1 MTIVY
6 NIYTYVIV
14 ICPKCVLTEER
25 MIKERERQDSGAVDL
40 SSGVR
45 EGDVLRLQN
54 VSLQQHYTEP
64 PQHLTESEL
73 LALMDQHGIG
83 D

>member
-1 MTIVY
+1 M
-6 NIYTYVIV
+6 
-14 ICPKCVLTEER
+14 
-25 MIKERERQDSGAVDL
+25 DL
-40 SSGVR
+40 SSGVQQ
-45 EGDVLRLQN
+45 GDVLRLQN

-83 D
+83 ELNSFMSSGISMHFLMRL